1 MQQHE
6 YIPALAP
13 DAGVRVL
20 VHSRGTFPAL
30 EDDGFSVPVG
40 FMTSVGVKL
49 VSIVYNSRCFVCLF
63 VCLMAFNATFNNIS
77 VISVLLVKE
86 TGGPG
91 ENHRPVAS
99 H

>member
-1 MQQHE
+1 VQQHE

-40 FMTSVGVKL
+40 FRTSPVNSVKIL
-49 VSIVYNSRCFVCLF
+49 EIVMLIN
-63 VCLMAFNATFNNIS
+63 
-77 VISVLLVKE
+77 
-86 TGGPG
+86 
-91 ENHRPVAS
+91 
-99 H
+99 